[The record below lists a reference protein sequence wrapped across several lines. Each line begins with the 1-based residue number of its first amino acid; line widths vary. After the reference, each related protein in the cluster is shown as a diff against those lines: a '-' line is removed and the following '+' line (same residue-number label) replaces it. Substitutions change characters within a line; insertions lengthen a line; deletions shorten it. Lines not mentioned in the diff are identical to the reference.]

1 MAAAAGHSNAMART
15 AGVQPSTMTRLAKF
29 LKLDGYE
36 DIRSDHA
43 RAIRLRAEG
52 FAAQARAAARGRA
65 WRKVAEYPQ

>member
-1 MAAAAGHSNAMART
+1 
-15 AGVQPSTMTRLAKF
+15 MTRLAKF